1 VSPVRGRRLRSPGM
15 TVWRQRPWI
24 AAAVQF
30 VENASEIRKIAFLG
44 DYVPRKCGI
53 ATFTADLLK
62 AVAAEHPQSQ
72 CFAVP
77 VNDVAGGYEY
87 PAEVRFEIEE
97 QALPSYQRAADFLNI
112 SNVDIVCLQHEFG
125 IFGGPAGSH
134 VLALLRELRMPI
146 VTTLHTLLREPTPE
160 QRRVMQELIARSTRL
175 VVMAERGRQM
185 LQEIYQAPPAK
196 INLIPHGIP
205 DLPFVDPNYYKDQF
219 GVEGKLV
226 LFTFGLLSPNKGI
239 EHVLNAL
246 PAIVAE
252 FPNAVYLVLGATHPN
267 LLREHGEAYRLSLER
282 LAKKNKVQK
291 HVIFYNRFVELEE
304 LKEFIG
310 AADLYIT
317 PYLNEAQITSGTLAY
332 AFGAGKAVISTPYWH
347 AAELLA
353 EDRGVLVPLGDP
365 KAIAREVIALL
376 RDETRRTA
384 IRKNAYKLGREMIWS
399 NVARL
404 YMRCFESARLE
415 RAVLSRKSFATKT
428 LDQQPRQLP
437 ELKLDHLSRMT
448 DSTGLFQH
456 AVFTV
461 PNFSEGYC
469 TDDNARGFVLAVL
482 LDEMEEEPE
491 QVRTLATTYAA
502 FLQHAFDPQRKRF
515 HNHLSFDRRWL
526 DEQGSE
532 DSHGRAL
539 WALGMGVGRSPYRS
553 FQILSGQIFA
563 QALPAATE
571 FSSPRA
577 WAFSLLG
584 IHEYLQRL
592 SGDRVATQ
600 IRDTLTARLMG
611 AFDQATREDWQWF
624 EAALSYDNAKLAHA
638 LILSGRATGQKAVFE
653 RGLQALRWLV
663 EVQTS
668 EHGHFRPIG
677 SNGFY
682 ERGGPRAHFD
692 QQPIEAHAMV
702 SACLESFRATGDS
715 WWYDQAQRAFDWFLG
730 WNDLGLELY
739 SANTGGCR
747 DALHVDR
754 VNGNQG
760 AESTL
765 AFLLALAEMRLMQN
779 AVTVFNPP
787 PA

>member
-1 VSPVRGRRLRSPGM
+1 MSSD
-15 TVWRQRPWI
+15 
-24 AAAVQF
+24 
-30 VENASEIRKIAFLG
+30 IRTIAFLG

-53 ATFTADLLK
+53 ATFTSDVLS
-62 AVAAEHPQSQ
+62 AVAAEHPQSR

-77 VNDVAGGYEY
+77 VNDIPGGYEY
-87 PAEVRFEIEE
+87 PREVHFEIEE
-97 QALPSYQRAADFLNI
+97 QDLSSYLRAADFLNI
-112 SNVDIVCLQHEFG
+112 SNADLVCVQHEFG
-125 IFGGPAGSH
+125 IFGGPSGSH
-134 VLALLRELRMPI
+134 VLALMRELRMPI
-146 VTTLHTLLREPTPE
+146 VTTLHTLLREPNPE
-160 QRRVMQELIARSTRL
+160 QRRVMKELLARSTRL

-196 INLIPHGIP
+196 IDLIPHGIP
-205 DLPFVDPNYYKDQF
+205 DIPFVDPNFYKDQF
-219 GVEGKLV
+219 GVEGRLV
-226 LFTFGLLSPNKGI
+226 LLTFGLLSPNKGI

-246 PAIVAE
+246 PEIVAE
-252 FPNAVYLVLGATHPN
+252 FPNIVYIVLGATHPN
-267 LLREHGEAYRLSLER
+267 LVRECGETYRLSLER

-291 HVIFYNRFVELEE
+291 HVIFYNRFVEIEE

-310 AADLYIT
+310 AADLYLT
-317 PYLNEAQITSGTLAY
+317 PYSNRAQITSGTLAY
-332 AFGAGKAVISTPYWH
+332 AFGAGKAVVSTPYWH

-353 EDRGVLVPLGDP
+353 EDRGALVPFGDA
-365 KAIAREVIALL
+365 KAIAREVIGLL
-376 RDETRRTA
+376 QDEPRRTL

-404 YMRCFESARLE
+404 YMRSFESARLE

-428 LDQQPRQLP
+428 LDQQPRALP

-456 AVFTV
+456 AIFTV

-469 TDDNARGFVLAVL
+469 TDDNARAFILAVL

-491 QVRTLATTYAA
+491 NVRTLATTYAA
-502 FLQHAFDPQRKRF
+502 FLHHAFDSKTKRF

-553 FQILSGQIFA
+553 FQVMCGQVFA
-563 QALPAATE
+563 QALPAVTG
-571 FSSPRA
+571 FNSPRA
-577 WAFSLLG
+577 WAFALLG

-592 SGDRVATQ
+592 SGDRLAQQ
-600 IRDTLTARLMG
+600 IRETLALRLM
-611 AFDQATREDWQWF
+611 ALFDRATRTDWPWF
-624 EAALSYDNAKLAHA
+624 EDVLSYDNAKLAHA
-638 LILSGRATGQKAVFE
+638 LILTGRATRQTPVYE

-663 EVQTS
+663 ETQTA
-668 EHGHFRPIG
+668 ETGDFRPIG

-682 ERGGPRAHFD
+682 PRGGTRANFD
-692 QQPIEAHAMV
+692 QQPIEAHAMM
-702 SACLESFRATGDS
+702 SACLEAFRVTSDR
-715 WWYDQAQRAFDWFLG
+715 WWYEQAQRSFDWFLG

-739 SANTGGCR
+739 SPNTGGCR

-754 VNGNQG
+754 VNQNQG

-765 AFLLALAEMRLMQN
+765 AFLLSLAELQLMQN
-779 AVTVFNPP
+779 AITIFNQ
-787 PA
+787 PAS